1 MVTRYSGPKQTEI
14 IDEIFDTYG
23 YRFKYAADNLWKGI
37 GTDARTIADDL
48 RTQANRLTDRN
59 DGGWSGP
66 AAEAFLEEVQ
76 KVVDFADEIAR
87 GAKGEGDGNVWAKL
101 HAAADEIEKQQDD
114 EHTRPIPWSKRSSR
128 CTYTD
133 YGWNEDNDK
142 SYFAYDDTGGDPE
155 ANKRGT
161 TYNHDDWQSLL
172 GELGISTRTE
182 DEVVWPADD
191 SKWPEIFEAMDA
203 NRAEREACTQAKQDM
218 GSYLGDLKIN
228 DAPEVPKFKVA
239 PDAGGGPDVGGPGAP
254 STDTSKPDIPE
265 TKNPPIPKD
274 TDNDGIPDDQD
285 PHPNDP
291 DLPDSDNDG
300 IPDDQDPHPNDPDL
314 PDSDNDGIPDDQDP
328 FPNDPDHNNDG
339 IPDGSTGAG
348 AGSVDTGTETARAG
362 GGGFSGAGGGG
373 LGSGSGPGGVG
384 AGAGGAG
391 AGVGPG
397 GAGMGAGMGAGGAMG
412 RGGMGGMMPMMGGG
426 GAGAG
431 AGGEEQ
437 ERNTWLEEDED
448 VWGTG
453 DDGPPPVI
461 GG

>member
-1 MVTRYSGPKQTEI
+1 MVTRYTGPKQTEI
-14 IDEIFDTYG
+14 IDEIFETYG
-23 YRFKYAADNLWKGI
+23 YRFKNAADNLWKGI
-37 GTDARTIADDL
+37 GTDARTIADGL
-48 RTQANRLTDRN
+48 NEQAGRLTDRN

-66 AAEAFLEEVQ
+66 AAEAFREEVQ

-87 GAKGEGDGNVWAKL
+87 AAKGEGDGNVWAKL

-114 EHTRPIPWSKRSSR
+114 EHTKPIPWSKRSSR

-172 GELGISTRTE
+172 GELDVATRTE

-191 SKWPEIFEAMDA
+191 SKWPVIWEAMDA

-218 GSYLGDLKIN
+218 GSYLGDLSIN

-239 PDAGGGPDVGGPGAP
+239 PDAGSGGGGAGGGDVGSPGMP

-265 TKNPPIPKD
+265 SKNPPLPTD
-274 TDNDGIPDDQD
+274 TDNDGIPDNQD
-285 PHPNDP
+285 PNPNDP
-291 DLPDSDNDG
+291 DLPDSDGDG
-300 IPDDQDPHPNDPDL
+300 IPD
-314 PDSDNDGIPDDQDP
+314 SQDP

-339 IPDGSTGAG
+339 IPDGSNGG
-348 AGSVDTGTETARAG
+348 GSGSVDTGTETARAG
-362 GGGFSGAGGGG
+362 AGGISGAGAGG
-373 LGSGSGPGGVG
+373 LGSGSGPGGIG
-384 AGAGGAG
+384 TGAGGAG
-391 AGVGPG
+391 AGVGAGTPVSVGPG
-397 GAGMGAGMGAGGAMG
+397 GMGAGGAMG

-453 DDGPPPVI
+453 DDGPPSVL